1 MEFKIVERY
10 YTITPTKRSQL
21 CKTEQFIKKIR
32 QHKDSWHHKDK
43 TDKSLTLYL
52 TFRIFDSISH
62 HYTLGAFKKDV
73 SLER

>member
-21 CKTEQFIKKIR
+21 RKTEQFIKKIR

-43 TDKSLTLYL
+43 SDKFFNTV
-52 TFRIFDSISH
+52 FD
-62 HYTLGAFKKDV
+62 F
-73 SLER
+73 